1 MLGYSR
7 KTLQLN
13 GITRWVMYSGALMTH
28 TPYASCP
35 QPKGDGHPMN
45 GTPNDHRR
53 RVGLPPN
60 GNDVENRGNDVEGR
74 AYDATRPMRH
84 ARNQRATGIP

>member
-1 MLGYSR
+1 M
-7 KTLQLN
+7 TQH
-13 GITRWVMYSGALMTH
+13 ALCV
-28 TPYASCP
+28 CP

-53 RVGLPPN
+53 RVGLPPK
-60 GNDVENRGNDVEGR
+60 GNDVEGR
-74 AYDATRPMRH
+74 AYDAHAMRH

>member
-1 MLGYSR
+1 
-7 KTLQLN
+7 
-13 GITRWVMYSGALMTH
+13 
-28 TPYASCP
+28 
-35 QPKGDGHPMN
+35 MN

-60 GNDVENRGNDVEGR
+60 GNDIENRGNDVEGR